1 MTLQAQDHQVVYM
14 YITHMHACIWSSG
27 VKTVQYCTIPAC
39 IGQQKYKV
47 ATHATSWAQCIN
59 QLHMVNYVIEK
70 RYPLSSGAVVIQYNT
85 TIC

>member
-47 ATHATSWAQCIN
+47 ASHTCNILSTD